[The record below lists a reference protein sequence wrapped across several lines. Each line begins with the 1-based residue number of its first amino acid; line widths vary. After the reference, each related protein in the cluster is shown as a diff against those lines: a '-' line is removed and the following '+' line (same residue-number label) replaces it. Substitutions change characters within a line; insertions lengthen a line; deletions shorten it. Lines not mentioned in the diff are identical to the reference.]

1 MTTLKPDLRARALQF
16 LARRDH
22 ARAELQQ
29 KLRPHAETPEEIE
42 ALLDDFAARGWL
54 SDARFAEQ
62 WAHQRGSRYGALRL
76 KQELRMK
83 GVGDET
89 IATALEEIAESE
101 ETRARAVW
109 QKKFGLPAA
118 SPAERARQA
127 RFLATRGFPLDIVYR
142 IVAGGEEPYE

>member
-1 MTTLKPDLRARALQF
+1 MTTPKPDLRTRALQF

-29 KLRPHAETPEEIE
+29 KLQPHAESAEEIE
-42 ALLDDFAARGWL
+42 ALLNDFAARGWL
-54 SDARFAEQ
+54 SDSRFAEQ
-62 WAHQRGSRYGALRL
+62 WTHQRGTRYGSLRL

-101 ETRARAVW
+101 EDRARAVW
-109 QKKFGLPAA
+109 QKKFG
-118 SPAERARQA
+118 SPATTPNERAKQA
-127 RFLATRGFPLDIVYR
+127 RFLAARGFPLDIVYR
-142 IVAGGEEPYE
+142 IISGGEEPYE